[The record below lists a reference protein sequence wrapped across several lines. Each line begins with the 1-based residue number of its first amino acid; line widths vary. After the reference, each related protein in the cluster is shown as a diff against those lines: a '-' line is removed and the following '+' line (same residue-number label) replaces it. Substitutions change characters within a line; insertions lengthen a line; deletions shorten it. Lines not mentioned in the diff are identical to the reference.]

1 MVMRQRNPP
10 WPGAAAQPPPL
21 TSGAKVQPGSA
32 RRHRESL
39 SRAAVPPR
47 KAMRLWLLCGFA
59 AAVALVAVAGADH
72 GDSKKGA
79 RGREGPSV
87 GGRRRP
93 HRPCSGCFSVLSEE
107 SRSMSRRDGEDDEVQ
122 PGRRERARREDEEPA
137 RPVRRPGSVL
147 LPRQE
152 VLSARTVRRGAVP
165 AAERSPMPGES
176 WGPGHP
182 RPCRGAP
189 LVPPSPEAD
198 GDAQPPRPG
207 HK

>member
-1 MVMRQRNPP
+1 MSSGTEADFRVRSCSPQ
-10 WPGAAAQPPPL
+10 PGTAAQPPPL

-72 GDSKKGA
+72 DHGDSKKVA

-122 PGRRERARREDEEPA
+122 PGRRERARREDKEPA

-152 VLSARTVRRGAVP
+152 VLSARTVRRGAVL

-176 WGPGHP
+176 WGPSHP
-182 RPCRGAP
+182 QAVPWGPPGAP
-189 LVPPSPEAD
+189 
-198 GDAQPPRPG
+198 QP
-207 HK
+207 